1 LLVNTL
7 LTTSQE
13 MCARSRR
20 SGARSDHRIASGR
33 DGVDP
38 ADEDSVTVSLSARGL
53 LSLAAGQWRVRLA
66 SHEECRRIAAVI
78 DAVTAQPGI
87 GARR

>member
-1 LLVNTL
+1 MNTL
-7 LTTSQE
+7 LMTLRRCAHDPDEAALGAITASQ
-13 MCARSRR
+13 A
-20 SGARSDHRIASGR
+20 
-33 DGVDP
+33 GVMGSTRP
-38 ADEDSVTVSLSARGL
+38 TLTVSLSARGL